1 MRTLLTTTVLSLAL
15 ATSTL
20 PALAQDGAA
29 PARAPTAFTGG
40 DPVTTENAA
49 DVAEMIRV
57 ANAIDAAVDAKD
69 WEGARS
75 YFTGTITIDFSSLVG
90 GEPATI
96 PADGLIAGW
105 STNLTDAKTSYHQR
119 GNHLVTFEGP
129 DAATMTSQGYAW
141 NRYGPGAEEAN
152 GGNDLWEVW
161 GTYGHR
167 FERTDDGWKVA
178 AMSLD
183 VHNQRGNDYVRD
195 TVPGS

>member
-1 MRTLLTTTVLSLAL
+1 MHTLLTITVLSLAL
-15 ATSTL
+15 AAPAL
-20 PALAQDGAA
+20 PAFAQDA
-29 PARAPTAFTGG
+29 PARAPTAITGG
-40 DPVTTENAA
+40 DPITPENAT

-57 ANAIDAAVDAKD
+57 ADAIDAAVDAKD
-69 WEGARS
+69 WELTRS
-75 YFTGTITIDFSSLVG
+75 FFTNAITVDFSSLVG

-96 PADGLIAGW
+96 PADGLIEGW

-119 GNHLVTFEGP
+119 GNHLVTFEDP
-129 DAATMTSQGYAW
+129 DSATMTSQGYAW
-141 NRYGPGAEEAN
+141 NRYAPGGEEAN

-167 FERTDDGWKVA
+167 FERTDEGWKVS

-183 VHNQRGNDYVRD
+183 VHNQRGNEYVRD